1 MFIANIRNDNA
12 SYSYVYINDKPF
24 NIAYFSNYA
33 NTATGMFPVKKGDKI
48 RFYATG
54 NAGNYHNSYFIPYK

>member
-12 SYSYVYINDKPF
+12 SYSYVYINDKLF

-33 NTATGMFPVKKGDKI
+33 NTATGMFPVKKVTKYV
-48 RFYATG
+48 FMLLVM
-54 NAGNYHNSYFIPYK
+54 